1 MCKRNNQV
9 CILFVDKLVCSEKC
23 LRWYCWFV
31 VVQLSV
37 WIIEV
42 LSQLVTEK
50 EIHCF
55 RLGNVFLMM
64 CWTNWVNS
72 SGCWTLEGK
81 GLGSKAGGF
90 NSVILADS
98 AWTSQI
104 LELSCDISF
113 IASLHIQCVWHL
125 TGSALKDAQLHERLT
140 IYTDCFCLWLSNVN
154 GAHTWKEI
162 KQAM

>member
-9 CILFVDKLVCSEKC
+9 CILFVDKLLWSEKC

-42 LSQLVTEK
+42 LSQLFTEK

-55 RLGNVFLMM
+55 RLSNVFLMM

-113 IASLHIQCVWHL
+113 IASLHIQWF
-125 TGSALKDAQLHERLT
+125 D
-140 IYTDCFCLWLSNVN
+140 
-154 GAHTWKEI
+154 TW
-162 KQAM
+162 QAVHWRMHSYLRDLLFIQTVSVCGWAM